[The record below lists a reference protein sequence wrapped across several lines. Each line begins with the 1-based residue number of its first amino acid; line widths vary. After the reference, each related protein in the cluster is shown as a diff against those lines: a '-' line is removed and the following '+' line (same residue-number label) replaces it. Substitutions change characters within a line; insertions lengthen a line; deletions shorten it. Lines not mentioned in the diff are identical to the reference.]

1 MNLRRLAQFI
11 PFVLLTGIAI
21 SSAQEDPHPLCACKP
36 REVGASGSRVD
47 WDGYAKSIRW
57 HYSIDE
63 AMKIARA
70 EGKMVFWQQIVGDL
84 DKEGC

>member
-1 MNLRRLAQFI
+1 M
-11 PFVLLTGIAI
+11 
-21 SSAQEDPHPLCACKP
+21 CKS

-47 WDGYAKSIRW
+47 WDGYTKSVRW
-57 HYSIDE
+57 HYSIEE
-63 AMKIARA
+63 ALKIARA

>member
-1 MNLRRLAQFI
+1 MAHRRFT
-11 PFVLLTGIAI
+11 FVLPLLLLTGFAV
-21 SSAQEDPHPLCACKP
+21 SSAQEAGHPLCSCKP
-36 REVGASGSRVD
+36 REVGASGSRVN
-47 WDGYAKSIRW
+47 WSGYTKSIRW

-70 EGKMVFWQQIVGDL
+70 EGKLVFWQQIIGDL